1 MKILFWIFLSS
12 FILFCSCSSEPKHAD
27 EEANKSSLKQNTED
41 EVTIGRE
48 MAARL
53 FARFGNYENT
63 KAIQYVNFVGRTIAD
78 QVGRPELVYRFAIL
92 DTADENGYA
101 CPGGYI
107 FVTRG
112 LLSKLRTEDE
122 LATVL
127 AHEIA
132 HVNAKHMYQTIQAK
146 KKITWTETLAR
157 LFTHGYGDLGASLS
171 MIVDQGLN
179 VLLNSGYGMEKEFE
193 ADKMGITFA
202 AAAGYDPKALTAAL
216 ARISKSGETQVL
228 EKTHPPLQQRL
239 NNLSRYS
246 SENALEHG
254 LIPLRAEVLKKRFA
268 KFKLAL
274 DGSA

>member
-1 MKILFWIFLSS
+1 MRFLVCFLLSFSILI
-12 FILFCSCSSEPKHAD
+12 CACSSTPKQAD
-27 EEANKSSLKQNTED
+27 EEMNKSSLKQSTED

-53 FARFGNYENT
+53 FARFGNYENS
-63 KAIQYVNFVGRTIAD
+63 KALQYVNFVGRTISD

-112 LLSKLRTEDE
+112 LLSKLHNEDE

-157 LFTHGYGDLGASLS
+157 FFTHGYGDLGASLS

-202 AAAGYDPKALTAAL
+202 AAAGYDPKALTSAL
-216 ARISKSGETQVL
+216 TRISKSGETEVL
-228 EKTHPPLQQRL
+228 GKTHPPLQQRL
-239 NNLSRYS
+239 NSISRYS
-246 SENALEHG
+246 SENALERG
-254 LIPLRAEVLKKRFA
+254 LIPLKESVLRKRFA